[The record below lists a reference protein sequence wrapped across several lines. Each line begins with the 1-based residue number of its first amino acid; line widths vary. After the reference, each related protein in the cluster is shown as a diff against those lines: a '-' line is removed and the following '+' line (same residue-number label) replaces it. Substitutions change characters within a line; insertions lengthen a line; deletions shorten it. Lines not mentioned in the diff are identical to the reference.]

1 MEISNS
7 FIAWVAVLFIQVL
20 VHIRVVY
27 MRKSRDEDEPL
38 LVESKADGSSDSSN
52 NLSEDHFAKSPPPV
66 GSDNN
71 GSSVFQRKFL
81 DPRDD
86 DHDYDPSDPAWD
98 SDAEDYDDDEPPNLQ
113 QRLSQTG
120 SEMMSVS
127 AAVGCWLLLPS
138 CPSLITFSFCVL
150 SRPSF
155 IYCPYRAAETWRP
168 MYKNKY

>member
-1 MEISNS
+1 M
-7 FIAWVAVLFIQVL
+7 AWLCVLFIQVL

-38 LVESKADGSSDSSN
+38 LVESKADGSSQDNSNDS
-52 NLSEDHFAKSPPPV
+52 LSEEDNFAKSPPP
-66 GSDNN
+66 GDN
-71 GSSVFQRKFL
+71 GSSSVYQRKFL
-81 DPRDD
+81 NPD

-127 AAVGCWLLLPS
+127 ACVPWVVCWRLVLPLLDDTFLIL
-138 CPSLITFSFCVL
+138 CPVSSITVPTEL
-150 SRPSF
+150 
-155 IYCPYRAAETWRP
+155 
-168 MYKNKY
+168 